1 MLKGLLK
8 KSTKVHV
15 SSNLYNSCPD
25 IYPKQSLNHLHQ
37 PNLFFF
43 SPNICSLKSLLW
55 HKLVSLPWILN
66 HWPFQ
71 QASHFSP
78 VMMSS
83 PNTPGNAVFLKAHL
97 VILSLSLLSKINF
110 LHSHASTRQAYL
122 WGTVLYV
129 CCSYLPPSP
138 TSSSFSLMAPI
149 SGCRCGWGEAHGFPS
164 KEQVHRTVKSMRS
177 AQHLWLIVIFQN
189 PTKKWKGLG
198 VNGKANQNLERQWKP
213 CK

>member
-8 KSTKVHV
+8 KSTKVHI

-43 SPNICSLKSLLW
+43 PPNILCSLKSLLW
-55 HKLVSLPWILN
+55 HKLVSLPQILN
-66 HWPFQ
+66 HCPSQ

-97 VILSLSLLSKINF
+97 VILSLSLLSKVNF
-110 LHSHASTRQAYL
+110 LHSHASTWHAYL
-122 WGTVLYV
+122 WRTVLYV
-129 CCSYLPPSP
+129 CCSHLPPPLLPCP
-138 TSSSFSLMAPI
+138 TMSFS
-149 SGCRCGWGEAHGFPS
+149 
-164 KEQVHRTVKSMRS
+164 
-177 AQHLWLIVIFQN
+177 
-189 PTKKWKGLG
+189 
-198 VNGKANQNLERQWKP
+198 KAWTYFYWSWYPQNLAYHKMLRKCLLNWSEKLVNVS
-213 CK
+213 K

>member
-25 IYPKQSLNHLHQ
+25 IYPKQSLNHLYQ

-55 HKLVSLPWILN
+55 HKLVSLPRILN
-66 HWPFQ
+66 HWPSQ

-110 LHSHASTRQAYL
+110 LYSHASTRQAYL

-129 CCSYLPPSP
+129 SCSHLAPSP
-138 TSSSFSLMAPI
+138 TSPAPPWASQKLELTFTDFGI
-149 SGCRCGWGEAHGFPS
+149 PRTWDITKCSGSVCLTEM
-164 KEQVHRTVKSMRS
+164 KS
-177 AQHLWLIVIFQN
+177 
-189 PTKKWKGLG
+189 
-198 VNGKANQNLERQWKP
+198 
-213 CK
+213 